1 MRHRLFILGLLL
13 SLAAPLLAQRASI
26 RAGKTT
32 FRTYG
37 FGDPDPVARMNK
49 IYPYFRFD
57 GFSVASEDRVWTV
70 VEMENP
76 YIRVLVCPEQGGKVL
91 GAFDRETGRDFIY
104 FNQVMK
110 FRDVAMRG
118 PWTSGGIEFNFGA
131 IGHAPTTATPVDYRL
146 RENEDGSVSCFVGAM
161 DLASRTRWQV
171 EIRLPADRAW
181 FETRSHWENPTPYQ
195 SSLYHWMNGAVT
207 AASNLRYVYPGNA
220 FIGHGGKPSPWPVDA
235 AGRDLSLYGNN
246 NFGSYKSYHVLGQH
260 TDFFGGIYEGEGF
273 GFGHWADYGSKPGKK
288 IWIWGLSRQGMIWE
302 DLLTDTDLGN
312 RQYSE
317 IQSGLLFNQ
326 AGGGSSRT
334 PFKHRFFKPGEALDF
349 REIWF
354 PVRHLE
360 GMSDAND
367 HAVLHV
373 ETTSAQMV
381 IGVSA
386 LSPLEDVLRVFSG
399 GRLLA
404 EQPVVLSPLA
414 VFRDT
419 IECNGHK
426 DITVSLVGAGL
437 SFQSDQAKQKSLSRP
452 LTLPADFDAQSAYG
466 LYLSAVELARQRDW
480 PGALHIV
487 QESLK
492 AQPCFVP
499 ALNLKAEC
507 HLKHL
512 DPEQAFDAAKK
523 ALAVDAYDGRANYL
537 YGLAARQLHRSADA
551 LDGLGIASAQPQT
564 AVPAM
569 LQLAEMAGA
578 EGNWRRVLLLSEAML
593 QASPRLLKA
602 MQYRAV
608 ALRKLGRNQWA
619 QTELSRIT
627 DLHPLSPFVACECY
641 LVEGRQGRRKAFQR
655 HIGGEL
661 PHETF
666 LELALFYHRMGLV
679 AEAKLVLDASPDHPV
694 VLLWR
699 AYCAS
704 QIASP
709 NESLAYLEKAMAGS
723 PHLVFPHRFETLAP
737 LNWAL
742 LQRDSWKFRYYLG
755 LILWQHHRLDA
766 ARAQLRACRMT
777 PDDAPFYL
785 SRAKFLEG
793 LDERA
798 VLKDLKQALRLD
810 SQSWRSHAAMLDWHL
825 KHDHGREAVAA
836 AQTARMHFPED
847 YRMLLRCARAWM
859 AGGNYAEVIDILQNL
874 TILPY
879 EGAQDGRRLYRAAHV
894 MAAVEQL
901 QAAAPDSALTLV
913 NRARTWPERL
923 GVGRPYT
930 PDERVEDFV
939 AAHCLEA
946 LGREDEAEAC
956 WLRIVSYSDSVATG
970 RDSRSLITAL
980 ALRALGREAAGASLL
995 EAWNLSAAESRMAQW
1010 AEHFYSTGRSAMEN
1024 RAQSE
1029 ARRTPWEAEKGDAD
1043 AALVRLVVEALMEK
1057 E

>member
-1 MRHRLFILGLLL
+1 MRCRWFIPGLLL
-13 SLAAPLLAQRASI
+13 CLSMPVLAQKASI
-26 RAGKTT
+26 SEGKTP

-57 GFSVASEDRVWTV
+57 GFSAEARDRAWTV
-70 VEMENP
+70 VEMENA

-181 FETRSHWENPTPYQ
+181 FETRSHWENATPHH

-207 AASNLRYVYPGNA
+207 ASSNLRYVYPGNA
-220 FIGHGGKPSPWPVDA
+220 FIGHGGRPSPWPVDA

-246 NFGSYKSYHVLGQH
+246 DFGSYKSYHVLGRH

-273 GFGHWADYGSKPGKK
+273 GFGHWADYGAKPGKK

-302 DLLTDTDLGN
+302 DLLTDTELGN

-326 AGGGSSRT
+326 AGGASSRT
-334 PFKHRFFKPGEALDF
+334 PFKHRFFKPGEAHDF

-360 GMSDAND
+360 GMSDANAQ
-367 HAVLHV
+367 AVLHV
-373 ETTSAQMV
+373 NTTSNNVV

-386 LSPLEDVLRVFSG
+386 LSPLEDVIRITAG
-399 GRLLA
+399 GQLIS
-404 EQPVVLSPLA
+404 EQAIDLSPLA

-419 IECNGHK
+419 LEYNRH
-426 DITVSLVGAGL
+426 DNLTVSLVGAGL
-437 SFQSDQAKQKSLSRP
+437 SFQSAREKEKTLSRP
-452 LTLPADFDAQSAYG
+452 LTLPDDFDEASAYG
-466 LYLSAVELARQRDW
+466 LYLSALERARQRAW
-480 PGALHIV
+480 PEALNIV
-487 QESLK
+487 QESLN
-492 AQPCFVP
+492 AQPCFIP

-507 HLKHL
+507 LLKQL
-512 DPEQAFDAAKK
+512 EPEAAFDAARK
-523 ALAVDAYDGRANYL
+523 ALAVDAYNGQANYL
-537 YGLAARQLHRSADA
+537 YGLAARQLHRTADA
-551 LDGLGIASAQPQT
+551 LDGLGIASAQSQT

-569 LQLAEMAGA
+569 MQLAEMAGA
-578 EGNWRRVLLLSEAML
+578 EGDWRRVLLLSEAML
-593 QASPRLLKA
+593 DR
-602 MQYRAV
+602 RARWLPALHYQTV
-608 ALRKLGRNQWA
+608 ACRKLGRWKAHDRLVAEMA
-619 QTELSRIT
+619 Q
-627 DLHPLSPFVACECY
+627 DHPLAAASACERY
-641 LVEGRQGRRKAFQR
+641 LREGGHGVAQPLQQR
-655 HIGGEL
+655 VGGEL

-666 LELALFYHRMGLV
+666 IELALFYYKMGLTSD
-679 AEAKLVLDASPDHPV
+679 AKLVLDASPDHPI

-699 AYCAS
+699 AYCAA

-709 NESLAYLEKAMAGS
+709 EESLAYLEKAMAGS
-723 PHLVFPHRFETLAP
+723 PHLVFPHRFETLAA

-742 LQRDSWKFRYYLG
+742 PQRDSWKFRYYLG

-766 ARAQLRACRMT
+766 ARAQLKACGMT
-777 PDDAPFYL
+777 PDYAPFYL
-785 SRAKFLEG
+785 SRAQLLAG
-793 LDERA
+793 VDERA

-810 SQSWRSHAAMLDWHL
+810 SQSWRCHAAFLDWHL
-825 KHDHGREAVAA
+825 KYDHGREAVAA
-836 AQTARMHFPED
+836 AQAARMHFPED
-847 YRMLLRCARAWM
+847 YRILLRCARAWM
-859 AGGNYAEVIDILQNL
+859 VGGHYAEVIDILQGL

-879 EGAQDGRRLYRAAHV
+879 EGAQDGRRLFRAAYV

-901 QAAAPDSALTLV
+901 QSAVPDSALTLV
-913 NRARTWPERL
+913 NSARTWPERL

-939 AAHCLEA
+939 VAHCLEA
-946 LGREDEAEAC
+946 LGREEEATAC
-956 WLRIVSYSDSVATG
+956 WLRIVFYSDSVATA
-970 RDSRSLITAL
+970 RDSRSLLTAL
-980 ALRALGREAAGASLL
+980 ALRALGRADEGASLL
-995 EAWNLSAAESRMAQW
+995 KAWRLHAPESAAAQW
-1010 AEHFYSTGRSAMEN
+1010 AEAFYTTGRSAMEK

-1029 ARRTPWEAEKGDAD
+1029 ARRTPWEGEKGDAD
-1043 AALVRLVVEALMEK
+1043 AALVRHVIESLEEK